1 MAELLSHI
9 VSTILQVLVF
19 CLVPFIFFLFRKDK
33 EVTFFRYVG
42 LYKPNAKSVLFALA
56 TVFIFLAGGV
66 GIMLIDENI
75 KQMLT
80 TPPTVTGTIRAMG
93 FSAEAIMV
101 LLLIALFKTS
111 FAEEVL
117 FRGFIGRRLID
128 KFDFVVG
135 NTAQALVFGAVHLL
149 LFLAIA
155 KVAVSAL
162 LFVFAL
168 STAAGWVV
176 GYIKEKIGN
185 GSIIPGWI
193 AHGAGNTISYFIIAF
208 VI

>member
-1 MAELLSHI
+1 MNDLLSQL
-9 VSTILQVLVF
+9 VSTILQVIVF
-19 CLVPFIFFLFRKDK
+19 CLIPFVFFLFRKNK
-33 EVTFFRYVG
+33 EVSFFKYVG

-56 TVFIFLAGGV
+56 TVFVFLVGGV
-66 GIMLIDENI
+66 GMMLVDENI
-75 KQMLT
+75 KQMLI

-93 FSAEAIMV
+93 FSAEAVMV

-117 FRGFIGRRLID
+117 FRGFVGRQLIA
-128 KFDFVVG
+128 KLGFVTG
-135 NTAQALVFGAVHLL
+135 NTLQAALFGAVHLL
-149 LFLAIA
+149 LFLVLA

-162 LFVFAL
+162 LFVFVL
-168 STAAGWVV
+168 STTAGWIV